1 MWKAVVRTT
10 VLFILVDGCGHCV
23 TVTVLRQSRLKVTLI
38 QSYGDLGVDSY
49 SCNITSTPF

>member
-10 VLFILVDGCGHCV
+10 VLFILVDGCGHC
-23 TVTVLRQSRLKVTLI
+23 VTVLRQSRLKVTLI

-49 SCNITSTPF
+49 CNITSTPF